1 MFSDEAVSLGRRL
14 SEILLRA
21 LSRNPRKN
29 RRYARPQPASRSPRF
44 AAFYDALRE
53 CFPNDYIR
61 GHTLAGAF
69 VSEPKKPCGF
79 AVE

>member
-1 MFSDEAVSLGRRL
+1 VLPSADTAAMLFWA
-14 SEILLRA
+14 LLA
-21 LSRNPRKN
+21 SGQISMRKVD
-29 RRYARPQPASRSPRF
+29 
-44 AAFYDALRE
+44 DALRE

>member
-1 MFSDEAVSLGRRL
+1 MPSFLPRPYSISFSR
-14 SEILLRA
+14 
-21 LSRNPRKN
+21 
-29 RRYARPQPASRSPRF
+29 SRSPRF